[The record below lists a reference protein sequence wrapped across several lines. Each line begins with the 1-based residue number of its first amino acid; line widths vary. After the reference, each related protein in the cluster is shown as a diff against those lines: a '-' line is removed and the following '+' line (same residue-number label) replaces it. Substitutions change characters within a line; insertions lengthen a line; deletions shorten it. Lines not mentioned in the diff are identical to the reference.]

1 MSNFAASLRRLQI
14 ISKVLPV
21 SLHSLLFAVLLS
33 VLLVVSCAPVRPILV
48 GEQVSQ
54 SFARELMRDWSERS
68 GRVSSVQGLA
78 KVKVNTPENSLNGT
92 QVILAE
98 KPDRL
103 RAETLSPFG
112 SPLLLLAADAGSLGV
127 LLPSKNL
134 YYTGA
139 ATPENLGRFVR
150 IPLRLADL
158 ISVLLY
164 QPPMINAR
172 NEEAFELLDG
182 GWLLVR
188 HGSPH
193 RQELIFNPLRQLVEV
208 SYFNRDNLFLKITYG
223 KFADEGSRF
232 PHFFDIEIPVQKT
245 RASLEFSDPVING
258 DLRPGIFQLPPP
270 AGATIISLDEL

>member
-1 MSNFAASLRRLQI
+1 MSR
-14 ISKVLPV
+14 
-21 SLHSLLFAVLLS
+21 HSALYTLLLS
-33 VLLVVSCAPVRPILV
+33 MLLIVSCAPVRPILV

-54 SFARELMRDWSERS
+54 SFARELMRDWSDRS

-78 KVKVNTPENSLNGT
+78 KVKVHTPENSLNGT

-112 SPLLLLAADAGSLGV
+112 SPLLLLAADGDTLGV
-127 LLPSKNL
+127 LLPSQNL

-150 IPLRLADL
+150 IPLRLDDL

-164 QPPMINAR
+164 QPPMINTR
-172 NEEAFELLDG
+172 SEEAFELRDG

-208 SYFNRDNLFLKITYG
+208 SYFDRDNLFLKITYG
-223 KFADEGSRF
+223 NFAKESGRF
-232 PHFFDIEIPVQKT
+232 PHFFDIEIPEQKT

-258 DLRPGIFQLPPP
+258 ELRPGIFQLPPP
-270 AGATIISLDEL
+270 AGVTIISLDEV